1 MRIKHG
7 IKRALVALENVFT
20 WVLLGTTKANMGGAK
35 KSTEGDTL
43 I

>member
-7 IKRALVALENVFT
+7 ILRALVALENVFT
-20 WVLLGTTKANMGGAK
+20 WVLLGTTNANMGGSK
-35 KSTEGDTL
+35 KSAEGDTL